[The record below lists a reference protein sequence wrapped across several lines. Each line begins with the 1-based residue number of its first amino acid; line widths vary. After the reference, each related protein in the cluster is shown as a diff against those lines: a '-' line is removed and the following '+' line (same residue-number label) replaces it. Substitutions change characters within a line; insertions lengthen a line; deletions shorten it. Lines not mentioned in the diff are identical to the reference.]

1 MAEEKNIYDGIRF
14 VVNLLYRMA
23 GAGIWAFMCILMFRF
38 YILNLGLICFFFWL
52 GLYLIFARNFVYDI
66 KYKAERWS
74 RFRKQLAIAAV
85 RGPMTAMNLILIY
98 VFFFENIRIPYLLW
112 GCFLLAWSVIPV
124 NMLIDYL
131 EKKQCS

>member
-38 YILNLGLICFFFWL
+38 YVLNLGLICFFFWL

>member
-14 VVNLLYRMA
+14 GVNLFYRMA
-23 GAGIWAFMCILMFRF
+23 GVGVWAFMGILMFRF
-38 YILNLGLICFFFWL
+38 YVLNLGLICFFFWL

-85 RGPMTAMNLILIY
+85 RGPMTAMNLVLIY